1 MYTLN
6 PVDPE
11 GVSDEIMSFMTVAEV
26 IIGQAGCS
34 DLATIW
40 VVAAEFRG
48 RKWVQGRSIQG

>member
-1 MYTLN
+1 MYALN

-11 GVSDEIMSFMTVAEV
+11 GVSYEIMSFMTVPEV

-34 DLATIW
+34 DLTTTW

-48 RKWVQGRSIQG
+48 RKGVQG